1 MILSLNF
8 HNLMLAFLREPESRA
23 VIVCSIRFEKPP
35 LAGLTDLMNPRFP
48 ALTDGEKATT
58 GKLVLAGS
66 LVNTLNPMRRASCCG
81 MSSVAAVSQSAAASF
96 RRPGCAGESPNQS
109 TGAST
114 ATVST

>member
-8 HNLMLAFLREPESRA
+8 HNLMLAFLREPKSRA

-58 GKLVLAGS
+58 GKLVRVVAEELGFHHQHYDVAI
-66 LVNTLNPMRRASCCG
+66 NT
-81 MSSVAAVSQSAAASF
+81 
-96 RRPGCAGESPNQS
+96 PGCQFTKGS
-109 TGAST
+109 TYSDAPR
-114 ATVST
+114 ALQIAV